1 MHFVLEGK
9 KIEFSTYREM
19 FEKLTENMRKI
30 NDNVFAGADLH
41 VEIINDILHFYGRKI
56 DQGFFGIQIDIIRVE
71 GIIKFLETNLPVRKS
86 PEFFTGAT
94 YVDTNKKVYGG
105 VKKGS
110 HNYHYILICSH
121 GIVMAEQVFKITE
134 PEFSHVLIENPKNLW
149 MKELCND
156 MKKI

>member
-1 MHFVLEGK
+1 MHFILEGK

-30 NDNVFAGADLH
+30 NDNIFAGADLY
-41 VEIINDILHFYGRKI
+41 VEQINDILHFHDRKFA
-56 DQGFFGIQIDIIRVE
+56 QGFFGIRLEVIRVE
-71 GIIKFLETNLPVRKS
+71 GIIKFLETNLPPKKS
-86 PEFFTGAT
+86 PHLFTGAT
-94 YVDTNKKVYGG
+94 YVDTNKNVYGG

-110 HNYHYILICSH
+110 HNYHYILISSH
-121 GIVMAEQVFKITE
+121 GIVMAEQVFKIAT
-134 PEFSHVLIENPKNLW
+134 PDDSHVLIETPKNLW